1 MHKYTS
7 KKRLYI
13 VGELNSDVQRLDAYI
28 RNCEKLYEQKAA
40 SKKVSR
46 RRMTLRECIDR
57 LMESIE
63 REELK
68 KKEAFEYLEAS
79 NEAMKKTISK
89 LQDSVKSYRE
99 SMRAEFQKLDTL
111 NTERLLNLD
120 PKLF

>member
-7 KKRLYI
+7 KKRLCT
-13 VGELNSDVQRLDAYI
+13 VGELNSGVRRLDAYI
-28 RNCEKLYEQKAA
+28 KNCEKLYEQEAA

-46 RRMTLRECIDR
+46 RRMALLEYIDR

-68 KKEAFEYLEAS
+68 KKEAFEYLKAS
-79 NEAMKKTISK
+79 NEAMKRTITK
-89 LQDSVKSYRE
+89 LQDSIKCYRE
-99 SMRAEFQKLDTL
+99 SMPAEFQKLDTL
-111 NTERLLNLD
+111 NTERLLSLD